1 MVTKVKAGDDNEAR
15 FARVHALLEQIT
27 IREDNTVT
35 APAEVWRDAVAMSV
49 SLGYRPRSGCNVC
62 RLKVVDTLRTS
73 VGLGLARR
81 PASVSVREE
90 RMAICATCPV
100 YHEGTKSC
108 GRLIVDAVN
117 PDPVEVDGR
126 LVKPCGCFIP
136 LKAAFRSEHCPGN
149 FWTR

>member
-1 MVTKVKAGDDNEAR
+1 MTKVKAGDDNEAR
-15 FARVHALLEQIT
+15 FARVHALLDQVV

-35 APAEVWRDAVAMSV
+35 APAEVWKEAVAESV
-49 SLGYRPRSGCNVC
+49 RLGYRPRSSCNVC

-81 PASVSVREE
+81 PASATLREE
-90 RMAICATCPV
+90 RMGICATCPA
-100 YHEGTKSC
+100 YRAETKSC
-108 GRLIVDAVN
+108 GRLILDAVN

-136 LKAAFRSEHCPGN
+136 LKAAFRSEHCPAN
-149 FWTR
+149 FWIR